1 MVIYKIVYLCCIAVS
16 IYDFIIITW
25 RKFYFV
31 VLWSYLDKTVS
42 LSRCMSHDE
51 EGTRLEKWK
60 KWRKRDTRVSHAA
73 NFLNYP
79 FVSSSMN
86 V

>member
-31 VLWSYLDKTVS
+31 VLWS
-42 LSRCMSHDE
+42 
-51 EGTRLEKWK
+51 
-60 KWRKRDTRVSHAA
+60 
-73 NFLNYP
+73 
-79 FVSSSMN
+79 
-86 V
+86 

>member
-1 MVIYKIVYLCCIAVS
+1 MVIYKIVYLCCLAVS

-60 KWRKRDTRVSHAA
+60 NGENGIRV
-73 NFLNYP
+73 FLMQQI
-79 FVSSSMN
+79 FSTTHSSSSMN